1 MDLITLIQ
9 MLHGVPYIGPVLLYV
24 PAVVTIGA
32 ILSTFVPAPVATSN
46 LTYKFFYEVL
56 QWCSLNKGQATNLTA
71 PVNAGA
77 VAGPTAL
84 SAPRVATTSQ
94 PATPPVPPIAV
105 P

>member
-32 ILSTFVPAPVATSN
+32 ILSVVVPAPTASSNAAYKVA
-46 LTYKFFYEVL
+46 YEVL
-56 QWCSLNKGQATNLTA
+56 QWCALNKGQASNLTA
-71 PVNAGA
+71 PANAGI
-77 VAGPTAL
+77 VAGPTAI

-94 PATPPVPPIAV
+94 PAVPASTPAA
-105 P
+105 